1 MTKRIL
7 GIVVLI
13 AVFVSFG
20 PAQTAAER
28 VDTVV
33 INKIKDEGLKNSQVM
48 EILST
53 LSDIY
58 GPRLAGSPD
67 YKEAAAWMSQKL
79 TSIGLQN
86 VHFENSAP
94 VAKGWA
100 LKKFY
105 VNAIQ
110 PKVFPI
116 VAYPK
121 AWSPG
126 IKGPLAAD
134 VVFLS
139 ATNDEELNAYKG
151 KLKGKYVL
159 VSPLQTVNAHFE
171 AEARR
176 LTDTELLS
184 MANAGES
191 GGGRGNFLRGG
202 NPAARDSMF
211 RVQIKQ
217 SNPDADE
224 ATITRMI
231 AERNRPFTERAMVG
245 KRLQFCQNE
254 EALVVLD
261 AGRGDGGTLFVS
273 QAQIPQPAAAPPTPG
288 TPRADAIAV
297 WDAKAPKIV
306 PQVTVAAEQYN
317 RLVRMIQ
324 KGQKVKL
331 EMAFDVAWTP
341 ADSSFNIIAEI
352 PGTDLKDQVVMLGG
366 HFDSW
371 HGGTGASDDGTG
383 VAAVV
388 EAVRILKTLN
398 LQPRRTIRIGLWAA
412 EEEGLIGSRSY
423 VTQHF
428 GEMVG
433 GGGGMGGIF
442 GGGGELKK
450 LPDHDKLSVY
460 FNHDNGSGKF
470 RGIYLQGNEAARPIF
485 RAWLAPFTSMGAST
499 ITVQNTGGTDHQSFD
514 RVGLPGFQFIQD
526 PLEYDSRV
534 HHSTADVFERVQADD
549 MKQAATIMAAFA
561 FQAAMRDEMFPRKP
575 TAAPRPPR
583 APGSN

>member
-1 MTKRIL
+1 
-7 GIVVLI
+7 
-13 AVFVSFG
+13 
-20 PAQTAAER
+20 
-28 VDTVV
+28 
-33 INKIKDEGLKNSQVM
+33 
-48 EILST
+48 
-53 LSDIY
+53 
-58 GPRLAGSPD
+58 LAGSPD

-110 PKVFPI
+110 PKAFPI

-126 IKGPLAAD
+126 IKGPVAGD
-134 VVFLS
+134 VVFLN
-139 ATNDEELNAYKG
+139 AKNEAELNAYKG
-151 KLKGKYVL
+151 QLKGKFVL
-159 VSPLQTVNAHFE
+159 VSSLRDVTAHFE
-171 AEARR
+171 AESRR
-176 LTDTELLS
+176 LTDADLLR
-184 MANAGES
+184 MANAGLPEA
-191 GGGRGNFLRGG
+191 GGGRRGQFG
-202 NPAARDSMF
+202 QFGQMSPAARDSMM
-211 RVQIKQ
+211 RVMIKQ
-217 SNPDADE
+217 NNPDADE

-231 AERNRPFTERAMVG
+231 AEQNDSRTIGPKKLE
-245 KRLQFCQNE
+245 FCQNE
-254 EALVVLD
+254 GALVVLD
-261 AGRGDGGTLFVS
+261 AGRGDGGTLFVAS
-273 QAQIPQPAAAPPTPG
+273 ATVPQPAG
-288 TPRADAIAV
+288 TPRNEMINAY
-297 WDAKAPKIV
+297 DAKAPQIV

-324 KGQKVKL
+324 KGQKIKL

-341 ADSSFNIIAEI
+341 ADSTFSIIAEI
-352 PGTDLKDQVVMLGG
+352 PGTDLKDQIVMMGG
-366 HFDSW
+366 HFDTW

-388 EAVRILKTLN
+388 EAVRILKALN

-412 EEEGLIGSRSY
+412 EEEGLVGSRSY

-428 GEMVG
+428 GEMAG
-433 GGGGMGGIF
+433 GGGGMGGMF
-442 GGGGELKK
+442 GGGGGELKLK
-450 LPDHDKLSVY
+450 PEHEKLSVY

-485 RAWLAPFTSMGAST
+485 RAWLAPFVSMGAST
-499 ITVQNTGGTDHQSFD
+499 ITAQNTGGTDHLSFNT
-514 RVGLPGFQFIQD
+514 VGLPGFQFIQD
-526 PLEYDSRV
+526 PLEYDTRV

-561 FQAAMRDEMFPRKP
+561 YQAAMRDEMFPRKP
-575 TAAPRPPR
+575 LPAPRPQR

>member
-1 MTKRIL
+1 MMKRIL
-7 GIVVLI
+7 GIIVLI
-13 AVFVSFG
+13 AVFVSLG
-20 PAQTAAER
+20 LAQMVAEK
-28 VDTVV
+28 VDTLV
-33 INKIKDEGLKNSQVM
+33 INQIKEQGLKKSQVM
-48 EILST
+48 DILST

-110 PKVFPI
+110 PKAFPI

-126 IKGPLAAD
+126 IKGPVAGD
-134 VVFLS
+134 VVFLN
-139 ATNDEELNAYKG
+139 AKNEAELNAYKG
-151 KLKGKYVL
+151 QLKGKFVL
-159 VSPLQTVNAHFE
+159 VSSLRDVTAHFE
-171 AEARR
+171 AESRR
-176 LTDTELLS
+176 LTDADLLR
-184 MANAGES
+184 MANAGLPEA
-191 GGGRGNFLRGG
+191 GGGRRGQFG
-202 NPAARDSMF
+202 QFGQMSPAARDSMM
-211 RVQIKQ
+211 RVMIKQ
-217 SNPDADE
+217 NNPDADE

-231 AERNRPFTERAMVG
+231 AEQNDSRTIGPKKLE
-245 KRLQFCQNE
+245 FCQNE
-254 EALVVLD
+254 GALVVLD
-261 AGRGDGGTLFVS
+261 AGRGDGGTLFVAS
-273 QAQIPQPAAAPPTPG
+273 ATVPQPAG
-288 TPRADAIAV
+288 TPRNEMINAY
-297 WDAKAPKIV
+297 DAKAPQIV

-324 KGQKVKL
+324 KGQKIKL

-341 ADSSFNIIAEI
+341 ADSTFSIIAEI
-352 PGTDLKDQVVMLGG
+352 PGTDLKDQIVMMGG
-366 HFDSW
+366 HFDTW

-388 EAVRILKTLN
+388 EAVRILKALN

-412 EEEGLIGSRSY
+412 EEEGLVGSRSY

-428 GEMVG
+428 GEMAG
-433 GGGGMGGIF
+433 GGGGMGGMF
-442 GGGGELKK
+442 GGGGGELKLK
-450 LPDHDKLSVY
+450 PEHEKLSVY

-485 RAWLAPFTSMGAST
+485 RAWLAPFVSMGAST
-499 ITVQNTGGTDHQSFD
+499 ITAQNTGGTDHLSFNT
-514 RVGLPGFQFIQD
+514 VGLPGFQFIQD
-526 PLEYDSRV
+526 PLEYDTRV

-561 FQAAMRDEMFPRKP
+561 YQAAMRDEMFPRKP
-575 TAAPRPPR
+575 LPAPRPQR

>member
-1 MTKRIL
+1 MIKRIL
-7 GIVVLI
+7 GSVVLI
-13 AVFVSFG
+13 AVVVTFG
-20 PAQTAAER
+20 LAQVVAEK
-28 VDTVV
+28 VDTLV
-33 INKIKDEGLKNSQVM
+33 INQIKEEGFKKSQVM
-48 EILST
+48 DLLST

-67 YKEAAAWMSQKL
+67 YMEAGVWMSQKL
-79 TSIGLQN
+79 KSLGLQN
-86 VHFENSAP
+86 VHFEKSAP

-110 PKVFPI
+110 PKAFPV

-126 IKGPLAAD
+126 IKGPVLGD

-139 ATNDEELNAYKG
+139 AMNDEELNAYKG

-171 AEARR
+171 AESHRF
-176 LTDTELLS
+176 TDSELLR
-184 MANAGES
+184 MANAGGMMD
-191 GGGRGNFLRGG
+191 GGGRRFNFGG
-202 NPAARDSMF
+202 NPAARDSMM
-211 RVQIKQ
+211 RVRMKQ
-217 SNPDADE
+217 ANPDLDD

-231 AERNRPFTERAMVG
+231 AEQSMVG
-245 KRLQFCQNE
+245 KKLEFCQNE
-254 EALVVLD
+254 GALVVLD
-261 AGRGDGGTLFVS
+261 AGRGDGGTLFVAS
-273 QAQIPQPAAAPPTPG
+273 ATVPQPAAAPQVAGAARPV
-288 TPRADAIAV
+288 RINAYDAN
-297 WDAKAPKIV
+297 APQIV

-317 RLVRMIQ
+317 RLARMIQ
-324 KGQKVKL
+324 KGQKVKM

-388 EAVRILKTLN
+388 EAVRILKALN

-412 EEEGLIGSRSY
+412 EEEGLIGSRTY
-423 VTQHF
+423 VAQHF
-428 GEMVG
+428 GERVG
-433 GGGGMGGIF
+433 GGGMFG
-442 GGGGELKK
+442 GGGGELKTK
-450 LPDHDKLSVY
+450 PEHEKLSVY
-460 FNHDNGSGKF
+460 LNHDNGSGKF

-485 RAWLAPFTSMGAST
+485 RSWFAPFAST
-499 ITVQNTGGTDHQSFD
+499 GATTITALNTSGTDHLSFD
-514 RVGLPGFQFIQD
+514 GVGLPGFQFIQD
-526 PLEYDSRV
+526 PLEYDTRV

-561 FQAAMRDEMFPRKP
+561 YQAAMRDEMFPRKP
-575 TAAPRPPR
+575 AAAPAPPR
-583 APGSN
+583 GN

>member
-1 MTKRIL
+1 MMKRIL

-13 AVFVSFG
+13 ALFVSFG
-20 PAQTAAER
+20 PAQIVAEK
-28 VDTVV
+28 VDTLV
-33 INKIKDEGLKNSQVM
+33 INRIKEEGLNKSQVM
-48 EILST
+48 DLLST

-116 VAYPK
+116 TAYPK

-126 IKGPLAAD
+126 VKGPVAAD
-134 VVFLS
+134 VVFLN
-139 ATNDEELNAYKG
+139 AKNETELNAYKG
-151 KLKGKYVL
+151 QLKGKFVL
-159 VSPLQTVNAHFE
+159 VSSLRDVTAHFE
-171 AEARR
+171 AEGRR
-176 LTDTELLS
+176 HTDSDLLK
-184 MANAGES
+184 MANAGLPEA
-191 GGGRGNFLRGG
+191 GGGRRGNFGQM
-202 NPAARDSMF
+202 NPASRDSMM
-211 RVQIKQ
+211 RVMIKRN
-217 SNPDADE
+217 NPDADE
-224 ATITRMI
+224 ATITRMV
-231 AERNRPFTERAMVG
+231 TEQNEARTIVP
-245 KRLQFCQNE
+245 KKLEFCQNE
-254 EALVVLD
+254 GALVVLD
-261 AGRGDGGTLFVS
+261 VSRLGDGGTVFVQ
-273 QAQIPQPAAAPPTPG
+273 QATVPQPAD
-288 TPRADAIAV
+288 TPRNEMVNA
-297 WDAKAPKIV
+297 WDAKAPQIV
-306 PQVTVAAEQYN
+306 PQVVVAAEQYN

-352 PGTDLKDQVVMLGG
+352 PGTDLKDQVVMMGG

-371 HGGTGASDDGTG
+371 HGGTGATDDGTG

-388 EAVRILKTLN
+388 EAARILKALN

-412 EEEGLIGSRSY
+412 EEEGLIGSHSY
-423 VTQHF
+423 VAQHF
-428 GEMVG
+428 GERVG
-433 GGGGMGGIF
+433 GGGGMGGMF
-442 GGGGELKK
+442 GGGGGELKLK
-450 LPDHDKLSVY
+450 PEHEKLSVY

-485 RAWLAPFTSMGAST
+485 RVWLAPFASMGAST
-499 ITVQNTGGTDHQSFD
+499 ITVQNTTGTDHQSFD
-514 RVGLPGFQFIQD
+514 GVGLPGFQFIQD
-526 PLEYDSRV
+526 WLEYETRT

-561 FQAAMRDEMFPRKP
+561 YQAAMRDEMFPRKP
-575 TAAPRPPR
+575 LPAPRPQR

>member
-1 MTKRIL
+1 MMKRTL

-13 AVFVSFG
+13 AAVVSFG
-20 PAQTAAER
+20 LAQMVAEK

-33 INKIKDEGLKNSQVM
+33 INQIKEEGLKKSQVM
-48 EILST
+48 DILGT

-67 YKEAAAWMSQKL
+67 YKEAAGWMSQKL
-79 TSIGLQN
+79 ASIGLQN
-86 VHFENSAP
+86 IHFENSAP

-126 IKGPLAAD
+126 IKGAVAAD
-134 VVFLS
+134 VVFLN
-139 ATNDEELNAYKG
+139 AANDEELNAYKG
-151 KLKGKYVL
+151 KLKGKYIL

-171 AEARR
+171 AEGKR
-176 LTDTELLS
+176 LTDTELLAMS
-184 MANAGES
+184 NAGEG
-191 GGGRGNFLRGG
+191 GGGRGGNFRGGG
-202 NPAARDSMF
+202 NPAARDSMI
-211 RVQIKQ
+211 RAQIKQ

-224 ATITRMI
+224 ATITRII
-231 AERNRPFTERAMVG
+231 AERMRPFAEQAMVG
-245 KRLQFCQNE
+245 KKLQFCQNE
-254 EALVVLD
+254 GALVVLD
-261 AGRGDGGTLFVS
+261 AGRGDGGTLFVA
-273 QAQIPQPAAAPPTPG
+273 QARVPQPAD
-288 TPRADAIAV
+288 TPRNEQINA
-297 WDAKAPKIV
+297 WDAKVPQIV
-306 PQVTVAAEQYN
+306 PQVTIAAEQYN

-324 KGQKVKL
+324 KGQKIKL

-341 ADSSFNIIAEI
+341 ADSTFSIIAEI
-352 PGTDLKDQVVMLGG
+352 PGTDLKDQIVMMGG
-366 HFDSW
+366 HFDTW

-388 EAVRILKTLN
+388 EAVRILKALN
-398 LQPRRTIRIGLWAA
+398 FQPRRTIRIGLWAA
-412 EEEGLIGSRSY
+412 EEEGLLGSKSY

-428 GEMVG
+428 GESVG
-433 GGGGMGGIF
+433 GGGMFG
-442 GGGGELKK
+442 GGGGELKLK
-450 LPDHDKLSVY
+450 PEHEKLSVY

-485 RAWLAPFTSMGAST
+485 RAWLAPFASLGATT
-499 ITVQNTGGTDHQSFD
+499 ITAQNTGGTDHLSFNT
-514 RVGLPGFQFIQD
+514 VGLPGFQFIQD
-526 PLEYDSRV
+526 PLEYDTRV
-534 HHSTADVFERVQADD
+534 HHSTADVYERVQADD

-561 FQAAMRDEMFPRKP
+561 YNAAMRDAMFPRKP
-575 TAAPRPPR
+575 VPAPRPQR